1 MSDRYMLA
9 TKFQGKI
16 VDVVRLTNWGR
27 RSIALYAFCTAAVAD
42 GSKTIEELY
51 RRLEVDW
58 DYDEERI

>member
-27 RSIALYAFCTAAVAD
+27 RSILPYGIVL
-42 GSKTIEELY
+42 IY
-51 RRLEVDW
+51 RHGRESDSLPWSVFHCK
-58 DYDEERI
+58 YIP